1 MAVSFVR
8 MPPST
13 KKLGDEATRL
23 VDLYLVAQL
32 PEEDL
37 IEAINAWKEN
47 VPTLLLTN
55 SEKGPTI
62 SPTLTKYIGKK
73 RSNVLATLLF
83 R

>member
-1 MAVSFVR
+1 MAVTFVR

-13 KKLGDEATRL
+13 KKLGDEVTRL
-23 VDLYLVAQL
+23 VDLYQVAQL

-37 IEAINAWKEN
+37 VEALNAWREN
-47 VPTLLLTN
+47 VPALLLKD

-62 SPTLTKYIGKK
+62 SPTLTRYIGKK

>member
-1 MAVSFVR
+1 MAVAFVR
-8 MPPST
+8 MPPSA

-23 VDLYLVAQL
+23 VDLYQVAQL

-37 IEAINAWKEN
+37 VNALNTWREN
-47 VPTLLLTN
+47 VPSLLLKE
-55 SEKGPTI
+55 SDKGTTI
-62 SPTLTKYIGKK
+62 SPTLTRYIGKK

>member
-8 MPPST
+8 MPPSA
-13 KKLGDEATRL
+13 KKLGDEVTRL
-23 VDLYLVAQL
+23 VDLYQVAQL

-37 IEAINAWKEN
+37 IEALNAWREN
-47 VPTLLLTN
+47 VPQLLLRE
-55 SEKGPTI
+55 SDKGPTI
-62 SPTLTKYIGKK
+62 SPTLAKYIGKK

>member
-1 MAVSFVR
+1 

-47 VPTLLLTN
+47 VPTLLIKD
-55 SEKGPTI
+55 SGKGPTI
-62 SPTLTKYIGKK
+62 SPTLVRYIGKK

>member
-8 MPPST
+8 MPPSA

-37 IEAINAWKEN
+37 IEALSAWKEN
-47 VPTLLLTN
+47 VPSLLLKD
-55 SEKGPTI
+55 SDKGPTI
-62 SPTLTKYIGKK
+62 SPTLAKYIGKK